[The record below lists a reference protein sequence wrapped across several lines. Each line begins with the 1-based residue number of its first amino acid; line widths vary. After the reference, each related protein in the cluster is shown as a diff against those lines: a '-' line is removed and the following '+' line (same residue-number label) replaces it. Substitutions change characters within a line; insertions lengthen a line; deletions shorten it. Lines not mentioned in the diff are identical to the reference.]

1 MLKKFWNSLCLLKF
15 DRTEGPK
22 VIQIHPEDNDS
33 LKTKKSF
40 LACSFT
46 ENQVNFNSIYSFS
59 IHKSLCH
66 TWEFVYESEIY
77 SIVIVVKNSLSY
89 LYLQFLK
96 SCKKQFSEDKPEDRL
111 TKIKDLLNEWSY
123 DSRGVKIRAHYPD
136 EVVTVHVDQQQG
148 FYPQFDP
155 SSFISSN
162 RLVLEEI
169 FHTILLNKGVL
180 IVGDSAEMVSS
191 AGYALMSIF
200 EPLKF
205 TDPYLLYTRLGDTR
219 FAEVINGNTKWKFVG
234 TTNKLVLER
243 CKQFRT
249 VVRLPPKS
257 TPIIQDIKP
266 YFYKKCNRFVR
277 RIENQFNR
285 HLEVDPYSDIIESP
299 LTKREIKEVCY
310 GLEFSPD
317 DLKDFFNSNMFCNWR
332 KTLLIRDQLREA
344 LLSFPPS
351 AVVEK
356 HTDEQLE
363 LAESFFT
370 NFLDNIAGDT
380 HLIAVIKMH
389 LKLIRKRLAHKD
401 SSNHN

>member
-1 MLKKFWNSLCLLKF
+1 MLKKFWNSLCLLKY

-22 VIQIHPEDNDS
+22 IIKMFPDDETS

-46 ENQVNFNSIYSFS
+46 ENQINFNSIYSFS

-66 TWEFVYESEIY
+66 TWEFSYESELF

-89 LYLQFLK
+89 LYLNFLK
-96 SCKKQFSEDKPEDRL
+96 SCKKHFSNDKPDERII
-111 TKIKDLLNEWSY
+111 KIKDLLDQWNY
-123 DSRGVKIRAHYPD
+123 DSRGVKIKAQYPD
-136 EVVTVHVDQQQG
+136 EIVSIHVDQQQG

-169 FHTILLNKGVL
+169 YHTILLNKGVL

-191 AGYALMSIF
+191 AGYALMSLF

-205 TDPYLLYTRLGDTR
+205 TDPYILYTRLGDKR
-219 FAEVINGNTKWKFVG
+219 FAEVIDGKTKWKFVG
-234 TTNKLVLER
+234 TTNKLALER

-257 TPIIQDIKP
+257 TPIIQDVKP
-266 YFYKKCNRFVR
+266 YFYKKCNRFVK

-310 GLEFSPD
+310 GLDFSPEE
-317 DLKDFFNSNMFCNWR
+317 LTDFFHSKMFSNWR
-332 KTLLIRDQLREA
+332 KTLLIRAQLREA
-344 LLSFPPS
+344 LLSFSPD
-351 AVVEK
+351 AVVQK
-356 HTDEQLE
+356 HSDEE
-363 LAESFFT
+363 LKIVEDFFT
-370 NFLDNIAGDT
+370 SFLDKITGDS

-389 LKLIRKRLAHKD
+389 LKLIKKRL
-401 SSNHN
+401 SNKE